1 MSDSAFPVYSSKET
15 VNQYMRRVQQYTIK
29 LQEGKYNI
37 ILNFINAWLNQ
48 KYESLVEFKNI
59 PESTLL
65 ADNKKNRDIV
75 RQYSKQLQETFNTD
89 LTVDM
94 GTDSDEINDK
104 YIIYL
109 TMKLLSLMNYT
120 LMRREINNK
129 ILYTVRKKSLH

>member
-1 MSDSAFPVYSSKET
+1 MGDLAFPVYNNKET

-29 LQEGKYNI
+29 LQEDKYNT
-37 ILNFINAWLNQ
+37 ILGFINAWLNQ

-59 PESTLL
+59 SESTLL
-65 ADNKKNRDIV
+65 TDTKKNRDVV
-75 RQYSKQLQETFNTD
+75 RQYSKQLQEKFNTD

-109 TMKLLSLMNYT
+109 TMKLLNLMNYT
-120 LMRREINNK
+120 LMRRDINGK
-129 ILYTVRKKSLH
+129 TLYTIRKKSLH